1 MSTPRAITLLQ
12 SLHARTVELYG
23 QVDQLRLA
31 LYRARDE
38 SAAAGGTATAHS
50 ALFTQLA
57 LCLKMFTLLVD
68 DLARFQ
74 TQPPAAEGQHI
85 EYLLEPVSA
94 ASALPELLRTKPDVE
109 RERQA
114 AQLWSAF
121 MEERRGR
128 REDAAAFLARVH
140 AFHDTVTLLLEQL
153 EETRAALAA
162 ATPATSAAADT
173 ARRARP
179 GHLSEMAVTL
189 DALDQGRGYA

>member
-1 MSTPRAITLLQ
+1 MNNPRAITLLQ

-38 SAAAGGTATAHS
+38 SAAAGGGATDHAP
-50 ALFTQLA
+50 LFTQLA

-74 TQPPAAEGQHI
+74 SQPPTAGSQRV

-94 ASALPELLRTKPDVE
+94 ASTLPELLRTKPDVE

-114 AQLWSAF
+114 AQRWSAF

-128 REDAAAFLARVH
+128 GEDAAAFLARVH

-162 ATPATSAAADT
+162 AAPTTSNAADT
-173 ARRARP
+173 ARHARP

-189 DALDQGRGYA
+189 DALDQGHGYA